1 MLIPNPCP
9 KCGSPYYASY
19 IILDPLI
26 PPLYFIQC
34 KKCLYE
40 IEPVETEEEAIKNWN
55 AEMPVSDLRPTHLKK
70 LSKRQVKIMNPWF
83 KISDTCYV
91 DLTQIALV
99 QEANYMDIRITLK
112 NGIQETIRTPKF
124 ASATIGRMEL
134 AMKEL
139 YEPNLPSINDFE
151 KDYEPEEYCEADWA
165 GWEERHNGDSC

>member
-1 MLIPNPCP
+1 MSIP
-9 KCGSPYYASY
+9 
-19 IILDPLI
+19 
-26 PPLYFIQC
+26 
-34 KKCLYE
+34 
-40 IEPVETEEEAIKNWN
+40 
-55 AEMPVSDLRPTHLKK
+55 
-70 LSKRQVKIMNPWF
+70 NPWF

-99 QEANYMDIRITLK
+99 QEGNYMDIRITLK

-165 GWEERHNGDSC
+165 GWEERHNA